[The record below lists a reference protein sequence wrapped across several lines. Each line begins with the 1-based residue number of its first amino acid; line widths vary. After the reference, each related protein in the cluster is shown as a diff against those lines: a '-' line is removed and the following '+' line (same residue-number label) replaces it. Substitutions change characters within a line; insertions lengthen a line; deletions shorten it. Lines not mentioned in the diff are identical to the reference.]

1 VLNNFHRLL
10 SPRQWGISLAGLGL
24 LLAFGCI
31 ANQTDVMSVKN
42 APFSSARIQKS
53 SETSLLSRLRQIR
66 EQRIQQQ
73 IAAGDRKI
81 FGDNSQKTAS
91 TTAGLVPDAQAGTKG
106 VGALPQTNFLTRD
119 GIYLYGQSS
128 QANQLGQAYIIFQ
141 KQRDRV
147 TGALYMPQS
156 EFNCFRG
163 TLDQS
168 GELAMTVSAPSTEA
182 SVDDSNRVATSNRL
196 PQVSEDELSTYAYSV
211 ALQDFHR
218 LNSISTGDRRILQT
232 CKSSFS

>member
-1 VLNNFHRLL
+1 MLNNFHRLL

-31 ANQTDVMSVKN
+31 GNQSDVVSVKN

-66 EQRIQQQ
+66 EQRSQQQ
-73 IAAGDRKI
+73 IASADREI
-81 FGDNSQKTAS
+81 FGDKSQKTAS
-91 TTAGLVPDAQAGTKG
+91 TTTGLAPDAQAATKG
-106 VGALPQTNFLTRD
+106 VEVLPRANFPTKD
-119 GIYLYGQSS
+119 GIYLYGQSP
-128 QANQLGQAYIIFQ
+128 QVNQLGQAYIIFQ
-141 KQRDRV
+141 KQRDKV

-168 GELAMTVSAPSTEA
+168 GELAMTVRAPSTEA
-182 SVDDSNRVATSNRL
+182 SANGSNQVATSNRL
-196 PQVSEDELSTYAYSV
+196 PQVTEDELSTYAYSV